1 MLNVTEARNTRV
13 LGLDVGGR
21 RIGVA
26 ICDDARLLATPYAA
40 IQRRD
45 QEKDIATIVKIV
57 KEEEVRQVIVGLPL
71 SLDGGIGPQAEVTLV
86 FFKALEAICP
96 VPTDTWDER
105 YSTAE
110 AEQRLIEA
118 GVSPSRNK
126 SRIDAS
132 AAAVILQSYLDSHR
146 QASR

>member
-1 MLNVTEARNTRV
+1 MGE
-13 LGLDVGGR
+13 R
-21 RIGVA
+21 RIGVS
-26 ICDDARLLATPYAA
+26 ICDDARLLATPYVA

-45 QEKDIATIVKIV
+45 QEKDIATIIKIV
-57 KEEEVRQVIVGLPL
+57 QEEEVGQVIVGLPL
-71 SLDGGIGPQAEVTLV
+71 SLDGGVGPQAEVTLV
-86 FFKALEAICP
+86 FFKALEAACP

-118 GVSPSRNK
+118 GVSPSRN
-126 SRIDAS
+126 RGRLDAS

-146 QASR
+146 PVSG

>member
-1 MLNVTEARNTRV
+1 M
-13 LGLDVGGR
+13 
-21 RIGVA
+21 A

>member
-1 MLNVTEARNTRV
+1 MGE
-13 LGLDVGGR
+13 R

-26 ICDDARLLATPYAA
+26 ICDDAWLLATPYTA

-57 KEEEVRQVIVGLPL
+57 QEEEVGQVIVGLPL

-86 FFKALEAICP
+86 FFKALEATCP

-118 GVSPSRNK
+118 GVSPSRN
-126 SRIDAS
+126 RGRLDAS
-132 AAAVILQSYLDSHR
+132 AAAIILQSYLDSHR
-146 QASR
+146 KASR